1 MFEKIRAID
10 NRVVESIT
18 KIHCKPLDV
27 IMIMAT
33 YAGTGAFVW
42 WIATAIPFMVSTKYR
57 RAGIILTIAL
67 GLNYLIGEIIIKKSV
82 GRDRPSSLLSDEE
95 MKISKPKDH
104 SFPSGHTAS
113 SFCAFAVMASCCNTP
128 AVWIPALIGAT
139 LIGFSRVYLR
149 VHYLSDV
156 LGGLVLGLID
166 GTVISIIFDRIVF
179 ANVTRF

>member
-1 MFEKIRAID
+1 MFQKIRTID
-10 NRVVESIT
+10 NKVVERIT
-18 KIHCKPLDV
+18 KIHCKPLDTL
-27 IMIMAT
+27 MIMAT
-33 YAGTGAFVW
+33 YAGTGAFIW
-42 WIATAIPFMVSTKYR
+42 WIAAALPFMISTKYR
-57 RAGIILTIAL
+57 RAGILLTIAL
-67 GLNYLIGEIIIKKSV
+67 GLNYLIGEIIIKKTV

-113 SFCAFAVMASCCNTP
+113 SFCAFAVTAICCP
-128 AVWIPALIGAT
+128 PVVWIPALIGASM
-139 LIGFSRVYLR
+139 IGFSRIYLR

-166 GTVISIIFDRIVF
+166 GTVITIVFDRIVF